1 MKRIKYIPFI
11 IAIVGMICAIVV
23 RIFLPGKVLF
33 GLAALTYLRITI
45 SMLLFAITFHLLFPE
60 K

>member
-1 MKRIKYIPFI
+1 VKQIKYIPFV
-11 IAIVGMICAIVV
+11 IAIVGMICAIVA
-23 RIFLPGKVLF
+23 RIFLPGKMLF

-45 SMLLFAITFHLLFPE
+45 TMLLFAITFHLLFPE

>member
-1 MKRIKYIPFI
+1 VKQIKYIPFI
-11 IAIVGMICAIVV
+11 IAIVGMIGAIVA

-45 SMLLFAITFHLLFPE
+45 TMLLFAITFHLFFSE

>member
-1 MKRIKYIPFI
+1 MKNLRYIALLLGVICI
-11 IAIVGMICAIVV
+11 ILGVIA

-33 GLAALTYLRITI
+33 GLAALTYLRLCAT
-45 SMLLFAITFHLLFPE
+45 MLLFAIAFHLLFQE

>member
-1 MKRIKYIPFI
+1 VKQIKYIPFVVS
-11 IAIVGMICAIVV
+11 IVSMICAIVA
-23 RIFLPGKVLF
+23 RIFLPGKMLF

>member
-1 MKRIKYIPFI
+1 VKQIKYIPFI
-11 IAIVGMICAIVV
+11 IAIVGIICAIVA
-23 RIFLPGKVLF
+23 RIFLPGKMLF

-45 SMLLFAITFHLLFPE
+45 SMLLFTITFHLLFPE